1 MKSHYNS
8 FSMISTFV
16 ILKSLGTGEFCYQ
29 VLSNDYFTQ
38 INIESVTRSIIICHI
53 QSLHEEVI

>member
-1 MKSHYNS
+1 MISQFNR
-8 FSMISTFV
+8 FPMISTII

-29 VLSNDYFTQ
+29 VLSNDHFTHM
-38 INIESVTRSIIICHI
+38 NIESITQIIIICHI